1 MRRNGPMTVLLTRS
15 GEPVGFA
22 GDPIASPSAEPRR

>member
-1 MRRNGPMTVLLTRS
+1 MRRNGPMTVLLTGS

-22 GDPIASPSAEPRR
+22 DDPITSHSAEPRR